1 MSLFFGTVL
10 PVILIVLIF
19 IMLFKSGA
27 EIVAQSKK
35 VRPRLPGETK
45 PKSITSDVPGR

>member
-35 VRPRLPGETK
+35 YRPRLPGEKK
-45 PKSITSDVPGR
+45 PKPTPGDVPGR